1 VKVTPDSLKFLG
13 ADDAAAFEELLR
25 EFITDTG
32 SLCTMLV
39 DRTGRLLAQAGDT
52 AGMDGVAF
60 ASLASADFAAS
71 DQLAELLGEAEF
83 TSLYHHGAER
93 SMFLAE
99 IGGAAIL
106 AALFDTRTTL
116 GMVRITTRSLVPR
129 FAECFARLA
138 ESGPS
143 GQVVQMETG
152 WANEAESEI
161 DRLFAEE

>member
-1 VKVTPDSLKFLG
+1 
-13 ADDAAAFEELLR
+13 
-25 EFITDTG
+25 
-32 SLCTMLV
+32 
-39 DRTGRLLAQAGDT
+39 
-52 AGMDGVAF
+52 
-60 ASLASADFAAS
+60 
-71 DQLAELLGEAEF
+71 
-83 TSLYHHGAER
+83 
-93 SMFLAE
+93 MFLAE

>member
-1 VKVTPDSLKFLG
+1 MSPDSLRFLG
-13 ADDAAAFEELLR
+13 SDDVAGFEELLS

-32 SLCTMLV
+32 ALCTMLV
-39 DRTGRLLAQAGDT
+39 DRTGRMLAAAGNIETLDS
-52 AGMDGVAF
+52 VAF

-71 DQLAELLGEAEF
+71 DQLAELLGEQEF

-116 GMVRITTRSLVPR
+116 GMVRITTKSLVPR